1 MQFRT
6 AGRVLTIETLNLRDR
21 SNISCAKGMSR
32 PRKQQDNRKGKHR
45 GRKAEGRHIVGI
57 RVGNGLCEVVNVCSI
72 ARTG

>member
-1 MQFRT
+1 
-6 AGRVLTIETLNLRDR
+6 
-21 SNISCAKGMSR
+21 MSR

-57 RVGNGLCEVVNVCSI
+57 RVGNGFCEVVNVCSI